1 MRKTLGEV
9 SAGAA
14 FWRFSLAFYALPG
27 VAEALLALQD
37 AGGFDVNLIL
47 FGLWLGLS
55 GRGRLDGAGL
65 AAAEALSRPLLTEI
79 VVALRQLRRRIEP
92 RPEADFRR
100 LRAAILELELKAE
113 RAVQERLVG
122 GAGPSERPADLPAR
136 RADAQANFSFYLGAE
151 AVVRAEAAVVSQ
163 AFSAFSG
170 TDPAAWPHLLPSR
183 GGRGGSPQR
192 LTVPLSRPNRSRVR
206 PRV

>member
-1 MRKTLGEV
+1 MKKTPRAI
-9 SAGAA
+9 SAATA
-14 FWRFSLAFYALPG
+14 LWRFSLAFYALPG
-27 VAEALLALQD
+27 VAEALIALQD
-37 AGGFDVNLIL
+37 DCGFDVNLIL

-55 GRGRLDGAGL
+55 GRGRLDAARL
-65 AAAEALSRPLLTEI
+65 AAAEGAGGPLRAEI
-79 VVALRQLRRRIEP
+79 VVPLRQLRRRIEP
-92 RPEADFRR
+92 HPEADFRR
-100 LRAAILELELKAE
+100 LRAAILRLELNAE
-113 RAVQERLVG
+113 RAVQARLAAA
-122 GAGPSERPADLPAR
+122 AGPSERPADLPAR

-170 TDPAAWPHLLPSR
+170 TDPAACTHLSPSR

>member
-1 MRKTLGEV
+1 MRKTPGEV
-9 SAGAA
+9 STGAA
-14 FWRFSLAFYALPG
+14 FWHFSLAFYALPG
-27 VAEALLALQD
+27 VAEALIALQD

-47 FGLWLGLS
+47 FGLWVGLS
-55 GRGRLDGAGL
+55 GRGRLDGPRL
-65 AAAEALSRPLLTEI
+65 AAAEALSRPLRTEI

-113 RAVQERLVG
+113 RAVQDRLAG

-136 RADAQANFSFYLGAE
+136 RADAQANLRFYLGAE
-151 AVVRAEAAVVSQ
+151 AAWRAEAAVVGR
-163 AFSAFSG
+163 ALATFSAS
-170 TDPAAWPHLLPSR
+170 DPAARAHLSPPS
-183 GGRGGSPQR
+183 GGRAGSPQR